1 MLKRILSGDQSGA
14 GWGDLQGFP
23 LNRQAKVGTKSGNKT
38 LTEEKQPPKSSCN
51 ILILLVPGTGFEPVQ
66 GWPPEGF

>member
-23 LNRQAKVGTKSGNKT
+23 LNRQAKVGTKSENKT
-38 LTEEKQPPKSSCN
+38 LTSEKEPPSIGYKL
-51 ILILLVPGTGFEPVQ
+51 LIALVPGTGFEPVQ
-66 GWPPEGF
+66 EWPPEGF